1 VSCACQ
7 RPLTLPVP
15 IRASQLVAVVEHRN
29 CFDAEQADFT
39 QAASGIR
46 KEKSRRPLGGIG
58 GFGKATGKSLVF
70 SSVEAPSPL
79 S

>member
-39 QAASGIR
+39 QAR
-46 KEKSRRPLGGIG
+46 KRDPQRKSRRPLGGIG

>member
-15 IRASQLVAVVEHRN
+15 IRASQLVVAVVEHRN

-46 KEKSRRPLGGIG
+46 KKEKAAVP
-58 GFGKATGKSLVF
+58 
-70 SSVEAPSPL
+70 
-79 S
+79 

>member
-15 IRASQLVAVVEHRN
+15 IRASQLVAVVEHIVIVSTLSKRISLK
-29 CFDAEQADFT
+29 T
-39 QAASGIR
+39 ASGIR
-46 KEKSRRPLGGIG
+46 KSRRPLGGIG

>member
-39 QAASGIR
+39 LPQAGSA